1 MTFPG
6 DRPVT
11 VLLLDRLDPYCL
23 GSLVALHEHRIFVE
37 GVLYGLNS
45 FDQPGVELGK
55 TLAKRI
61 FPHLSEGAS
70 EVDGRLCWLLRQ
82 CRKGLLTNP

>member
-11 VLLLDRLDPYCL
+11 VLLLDRLDAYCL

-55 TLAKRI
+55 TLAKTI
-61 FPHLSEGAS
+61 LPQLSGNAS
-70 EVDGRLCWLLRQ
+70 EIDPRLGWLLQQ
-82 CRKGLLTNP
+82 CQKGLAKT